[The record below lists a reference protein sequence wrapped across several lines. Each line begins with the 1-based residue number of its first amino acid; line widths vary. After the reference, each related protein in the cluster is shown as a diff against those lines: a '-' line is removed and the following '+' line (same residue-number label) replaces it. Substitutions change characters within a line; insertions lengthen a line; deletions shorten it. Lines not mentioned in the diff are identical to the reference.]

1 VFGEINGYVPVLTA
15 LAFKESQM
23 WPATPESVGA
33 WLGWLHQFGVKS
45 GAKYL
50 SGLRDA
56 HIDRGLPFF
65 ATSVEQAKLARLR
78 TGAALLAETLP
89 SDKTPQKTPFPIT
102 ATLLRRFCR
111 DPRLSQSQDGRLF
124 LAATSIAVYAGS
136 RGGEIFES
144 LSENE
149 DRVSSNLQFESLQF
163 DDPAQGEG
171 MTIVFP
177 PTKTNKL
184 KAVSV
189 WLPLIP
195 DDATCPV
202 SLLRE
207 YLAGRDTPR
216 VSEPLLARADSAPLA
231 KSTFI
236 KWTASA
242 LRLLGV
248 EIPSGQQLSSKS
260 WRAGAAQSASA
271 LPADI
276 DDRVKAA
283 GRWRSSAFKHY
294 LHGKAAHRVIAMAHA
309 ARLQLERA
317 DRQSKQSTSSNVHVS
332 QTELSSWPAAAPAV
346 AEPAPSP
353 ASPSEASQPEDLEE
367 QRASRAVEQAELE
380 SRANEARSLAGKR
393 VRTPRRRLDSGL
405 TW

>member
-1 VFGEINGYVPVLTA
+1 
-15 LAFKESQM
+15 
-23 WPATPESVGA
+23 
-33 WLGWLHQFGVKS
+33 
-45 GAKYL
+45 
-50 SGLRDA
+50 
-56 HIDRGLPFF
+56 
-65 ATSVEQAKLARLR
+65 
-78 TGAALLAETLP
+78 
-89 SDKTPQKTPFPIT
+89 
-102 ATLLRRFCR
+102 
-111 DPRLSQSQDGRLF
+111 
-124 LAATSIAVYAGS
+124 
-136 RGGEIFES
+136 
-144 LSENE
+144 
-149 DRVSSNLQFESLQF
+149 
-163 DDPAQGEG
+163 

-195 DDATCPV
+195 DDVTCPV
-202 SLLRE
+202 SLLRK
-207 YLAGRDTPR
+207 YLAGRDAPR
-216 VSEPLLARADSAPLA
+216 ASEPLLARADSAPLA

-242 LRLLGV
+242 LKLLGV
-248 EIPSGQQLSSKS
+248 EIPADQQLSSKS

-276 DDRVKAA
+276 DDQVKAA

-294 LHGKAAHRVIAMAHA
+294 LHGRAAHRVIAVAHA

-317 DRQSKQSTSSNVHVS
+317 DRQSNQSTSSNVHVP
-332 QTELSSWPAAAPAV
+332 QTELSSWPAAAPTV
-346 AEPAPSP
+346 AEPALSP
-353 ASPSEASQPEDLEE
+353 ASPSEASEPEDLEE
-367 QRASRAVEQAELE
+367 QRAIHAVEQAELE